1 MAAPMPDRVQSLRQR
16 WLLSAAGGALLALA
30 SPALASTPPATTAVP
45 AGSCLRLNHTAQAL
59 TEFNN
64 LGPQASA
71 ADARASF
78 QLLQA
83 SEQGLQ
89 RDPAL
94 AALPAMAA
102 VQRSWRALDQ
112 AFGQLPAGTG
122 VGAMQ
127 QQLQGAKHEHRIA
140 LNGLI
145 VSITCQP

>member
-1 MAAPMPDRVQSLRQR
+1 M
-16 WLLSAAGGALLALA
+16 
-30 SPALASTPPATTAVP
+30 P

-127 QQLQGAKHEHRIA
+127 QQLQSAKHEHRIA